1 VGGPIVRTHLEL
13 DDPAGLRPAGPPRL
27 AEVEIARVVPADG
40 ELSRWFYVE
49 VGTPHRWTDNL
60 ARSDAEW
67 QAWAERVETWVAT
80 VAGERAGYYEL
91 LPGSDGV
98 EVAYFGLLPAFQGQG
113 LGGHLLTHALRR
125 GLELAPRVWLHT
137 NTQDGAAALPN
148 YLARGLRPFRR
159 EELTAGTL
167 AGMKLSARNQLSGT
181 VTRVS
186 RGAAIANVELDVN
199 GQRLVSSITVE
210 AAEQLGLEEGKSVTA
225 IIKAS
230 DVILATD

>member
-1 VGGPIVRTHLEL
+1 MRTYLEL
-13 DDPAGLRPAGPPRL
+13 DDPARLRPAGPPRL

-113 LGGHLLTHALRR
+113 LGGHLLTHALAPCARARAARMAAHEHPGRR
-125 GLELAPRVWLHT
+125 GRAAELSRARAAPVPARGAHASMKRCSLGPAQERHHGAHEGVPGRHGGERVDVVVGLVAVDEHE
-137 NTQDGAAALPN
+137 AAARD
-148 YLARGLRPFRR
+148 A
-159 EELTAGTL
+159 
-167 AGMKLSARNQLSGT
+167 
-181 VTRVS
+181 
-186 RGAAIANVELDVN
+186 
-199 GQRLVSSITVE
+199 
-210 AAEQLGLEEGKSVTA
+210 
-225 IIKAS
+225 
-230 DVILATD
+230 